1 MRESYRFGREVAQI
15 SFLDL
20 RVMKL
25 CENSTIMDGLERA
38 NTRRYK

>member
-1 MRESYRFGREVAQI
+1 MRESYGFGREFAQI
-15 SFLDL
+15 TFLAL

-25 CENSTIMDGLERA
+25 CENSTIMDGFERA